1 VAVVLEAQGL
11 TKVYRTLLS
20 AKGVKALDGLSL
32 AVEEGETYG
41 LVGPNGSGKTTTL
54 KILLGLVFPDGG
66 RGSIFGKGIFD
77 VSVKERLGYLP
88 EEAYLY
94 DCFSGEELIDFY
106 AKLFGLDRAT
116 RRQRVTELL
125 TLVGMQEN
133 RRLPFRACSKGMRQR
148 IILAQ
153 ALVNDPEL
161 LILDEPTSGLDA
173 PGRYQMR
180 LIIQE
185 LKRRGKTILLCSHF
199 LAEVEEVCDRIGILH
214 RGRLIASG
222 RMEELAGPPAEI
234 RLEAEGLTEE
244 TRAALG
250 RFEGVSGVEDGVIS
264 LAAEAGER
272 LYELIE
278 ELRRGGAT
286 LVSVARPR
294 ASLQDV
300 FERAIKEE
308 EK

>member
-1 VAVVLEAQGL
+1 MAVVLEAQGL
-11 TKVYRTLLS
+11 SKIYRSLLS
-20 AKGVKALDGLSL
+20 ARGVKALDGLSL

-54 KILLGLVFPDGG
+54 KILLGLVFPDDG
-66 RGSIFGKGIFD
+66 RGFIFGKSMFD
-77 VSVKERLGYLP
+77 VSVKERIGYLP

-106 AKLFGLDRAT
+106 AKVFRLGRAA
-116 RRQRVTELL
+116 RRKRVDELL

-148 IILAQ
+148 IVLAQ
-153 ALVNDPEL
+153 ALVNDPDL

-173 PGRYQMR
+173 PGRHQMS

-222 RMEELAGPPAEI
+222 TMEELAGPPTEI
-234 RLEAEGLTEE
+234 RIATDGLKDDA
-244 TRAALG
+244 RSQLAH
-250 RFEGVSGVEDGVIS
+250 FEGVSKVEDGLIS
-264 LAAEAGER
+264 LRAEAEAK
-272 LYELIE
+272 LYDL
-278 ELRRGGAT
+278 LDLLKRDGAV
-286 LVSVARPR
+286 LLSVTRPR
-294 ASLQDV
+294 PTLQEV
-300 FERAIKEE
+300 FARAIKEE
-308 EK
+308 DK